1 MRDLIISPI
10 DVIAGRHPPFCHSCA
25 LTRPP
30 GPFYFRP
37 PPRSSRILLFCQCR
51 SDLLS
56 HTKHLLTRHIQTG
69 LSRLPSSGSISIA
82 SKLDS
87 VVIVPRSPPVNMSY
101 YEPQGWQAPAARQ
114 ASWEQPA
121 PPSRSGMDGNTPIPK
136 ACIAVLNTYDNS
148 SSQDRVP
155 FPSVTKSRRFLLS
168 LMVRIAVP
176 CLISPCLVPRPSS
189 SAQAYTL
196 LAVPEFV
203 ACSVL

>member
-1 MRDLIISPI
+1 MGDLIISPI

-56 HTKHLLTRHIQTG
+56 HPKHLLTRHIQTG
-69 LSRLPSSGSISIA
+69 LSRLPSSRSISIA

-87 VVIVPRSPPVNMSY
+87 VRHRTTFSSGKHVILRASGLAGTGRAPGLLGATCSPITVRY
-101 YEPQGWQAPAARQ
+101 GWQHTDSECVYR
-114 ASWEQPA
+114 
-121 PPSRSGMDGNTPIPK
+121 
-136 ACIAVLNTYDNS
+136 CLNTYDNS
-148 SSQDRVP
+148 SLQDPVP